1 MFMTTSLKMVVK
13 LKVNEKETIRP
24 IGAAS
29 EILGL

>member
-1 MFMTTSLKMVVK
+1 MFMTTNLQMVVK
-13 LKVNEKETIRP
+13 LKVNEEETIRP